1 LPDGEA
7 ESLGSAVL
15 EPSVTRSAE
24 ILLTFAVLAAIEIL
38 VDGDPR
44 LFNPYE
50 VILVNP
56 AQHPHVNVAAATA
69 FLDWLVSPE
78 GREAIGDYRVN
89 GEKVFEPSPGQTN

>member
-1 LPDGEA
+1 M
-7 ESLGSAVL
+7 
-15 EPSVTRSAE
+15 TRSAE